1 MKTQIV
7 IMVLALALSM
17 AVVATVHA
25 QTSAQASMGLEVS
38 YEVHLQIAEQW
49 VNKLGEYGINT
60 TSVTQLISKAQ
71 AEASVGNYVEAIT
84 LLNQAIALSAQ
95 LMASHISNNTS
106 LIISNYANTV
116 TNLNSYVEAS
126 LNNSNVTT
134 ALTLNALGYAGG
146 YVNSGNIQESLRVV
160 SLLNTTLS
168 TAVAISPGLSA
179 TVQTITPIL
188 NNLYL
193 SIKNAEYTQNITEA
207 QLALLRA
214 EVSVTTKVVSSPGVK
229 EEYLR
234 LIMSTWEGQLMSGV
248 NSTYLNITSTLG
260 ASAWSYV
267 SGNVSAC
274 LSAVNSLIP
283 SVAAGTIS
291 SEQLVNAY
299 TTCLAREEALK
310 LLAKA
315 GVKAIMKLREESRVL
330 LRLGYVNY
338 SDYLASMSNACGNA
352 MLNSAIAGN
361 IASLNASI
369 RTCTALASQYGERI
383 GYVLTILNISSTNI
397 ERLHETLVEQLKAH
411 GLNTTEAMICWV
423 RIYGNLSPII
433 YSTINSVLN
442 GTITPQLATNMIN
455 NYFVSLNSSI
465 QSIAAGCINLTAPRP
480 GRYTP
485 MVRVNQTQPQAMPI
499 GLELS
504 ANGSI
509 NLALLITNPTQ
520 TNLYISGLGLGGL
533 YCSFSNDLTLSAGS
547 QGALTITLY
556 STGGVIEGTA
566 ELIMY
571 AGVTGTQET
580 TLECR
585 GSQTFMV
592 GAYYTGY
599 LMLINGEELQFQVQ
613 ATNFAVPPGP
623 WP

>member
-274 LSAVNSLIP
+274 LSAVNNLIP
-283 SVAAGTIS
+283 SVAAGTIGP
-291 SEQLVNAY
+291 EQLVNTY
-299 TTCLAREEALK
+299 ITCLTREEALK
-310 LLAKA
+310 LLAKT
-315 GVKAIMKLREESRVL
+315 GVKAIMKLHEESKVL

-338 SDYLASMSNACGNA
+338 SNYLASMGNSCGNV
-352 MLNSAIAGN
+352 MLNNAIAGN

-369 RTCTALASQYGERI
+369 NTCTALASQYGERI
-383 GYVLTILNISSTNI
+383 RYVSTILNISSNNI
-397 ERLHETLVEQLKAH
+397 EKLNETLIKQLKAH
-411 GLNTTEAMICWV
+411 GLGTTEAMICWV
-423 RIYGNLSPII
+423 RIYGNLSSMID
-433 YSTINSVLN
+433 STINSVLN
-442 GTITPQLATNMIN
+442 GTIAPQLAVNTIN
-455 NYFVSLNSSI
+455 NYFVNLNSSI
-465 QSIAAGCINLTAPRP
+465 QSIVAGCLNLTTPGP
-480 GRYTP
+480 GRYIP
-485 MVRVNQTQPQAMPI
+485 MIGVSQGQPQVTPI

-504 ANGSI
+504 TSGSI
-509 NLALLITNPTQ
+509 ELLLLVNNPTQ
-520 TNLYISGLGLGGL
+520 ANLYINGFGLGGL
-533 YCSFSNDLTLSAGS
+533 KCSFNNELTLNANS
-547 QGALTITLY
+547 QGTLVITLY
-556 STGGVIEGTA
+556 TTNNAIMGIAKLTTYLGATGS
-566 ELIMY
+566 
-571 AGVTGTQET
+571 QET
-580 TLECR
+580 TLTCE
-585 GSQTFMV
+585 GSQTFVV
-592 GAYYTGY
+592 GMNYVGY
-599 LMLINGEELQFQVQ
+599 LTLTNYGELQFQVQ
-613 ATNFAVPPGP
+613 ATDSTMPF
-623 WP
+623 

>member
-1 MKTQIV
+1 MRTQIV
-7 IMVLALALSM
+7 IMVLALALSI

-25 QTSAQASMGLEVS
+25 QTSVQASMGLEVS

-116 TNLNSYVEAS
+116 TNLNSYVETS

-160 SLLNTTLS
+160 SLLNTTLG

-179 TVQTITPIL
+179 TVQTVTPIL

-193 SIKNAEYTQNITEA
+193 SIKSAEYTQNITEA

-214 EVSVTTKVVSSPGVK
+214 EVSVTTKVVSSPGVR

-274 LSAVNSLIP
+274 LSAVNNLIP
-283 SVAAGTIS
+283 SVAAGTIGP
-291 SEQLVNAY
+291 EQLVNAY
-299 TTCLAREEALK
+299 TTCLTREEALK
-310 LLAKA
+310 LLAKT
-315 GVKAIMKLREESRVL
+315 GVKAIMKLHEESKVL

-338 SDYLASMSNACGNA
+338 SNYLASMGNACSNV
-352 MLNSAIAGN
+352 MLNNAIAGN

-369 RTCTALASQYGERI
+369 NTCVALASQYGERI
-383 GYVLTILNISSTNI
+383 RYVSTILNISSNNI
-397 ERLHETLVEQLKAH
+397 EKLNETLIKQLKAH
-411 GLNTTEAMICWV
+411 GLGTTEAMLCWV
-423 RIYGNLSPII
+423 RIYGNLSSVID
-433 YSTINSVLN
+433 SEINSILN
-442 GTITPQLATNMIN
+442 GTVAPPMAINAIN
-455 NYFVSLNSSI
+455 NYFIGLNSSI
-465 QSIAAGCINLTAPRP
+465 QSIVAGCLNATMPGP
-480 GRYTP
+480 GRNIP
-485 MVRVNQTQPQAMPI
+485 MTGVSQGQPQARPI
-499 GLELS
+499 ELGLS

-509 NLALLITNPTQ
+509 ELSLLVTNPTQ
-520 TNLYISGLGLGGL
+520 TNLYISGLVLGGL
-533 YCSFSNDLTLSAGS
+533 KCNFNNVLTLGANS
-547 QGALTITLY
+547 QGILTITLY
-556 STGGVIEGTA
+556 VTNNGVMGTA
-566 ELIMY
+566 KLNTNSSIM
-571 AGVTGTQET
+571 GSQET
-580 TLECR
+580 ALTCV
-585 GSQTFMV
+585 GSQTFIV
-592 GAYYTGY
+592 GMQYMGY
-599 LMLINGEELQFQVQ
+599 LTLTNHEELQFQVR
-613 ATNFAVPPGP
+613 ATDSTIPFN
-623 WP
+623 W

>member
-274 LSAVNSLIP
+274 LSAVNNLIP
-283 SVAAGTIS
+283 SVAAGTIGP
-291 SEQLVNAY
+291 EQLVNTY
-299 TTCLAREEALK
+299 ITCLTREEALK
-310 LLAKA
+310 LLAKT
-315 GVKAIMKLREESRVL
+315 GVKAIMKLHEESKVL

-338 SDYLASMSNACGNA
+338 SNYLASMGNSCGNV
-352 MLNSAIAGN
+352 MLNNAIAGN

-369 RTCTALASQYGERI
+369 NTCTALASQYGERI
-383 GYVLTILNISSTNI
+383 RYVSTILNISSNNI
-397 ERLHETLVEQLKAH
+397 EKLNETLIKQLKAH
-411 GLNTTEAMICWV
+411 GLGTTEAMICWV
-423 RIYGNLSPII
+423 RIYGNLSSMID
-433 YSTINSVLN
+433 STINSVLN
-442 GTITPQLATNMIN
+442 GTIAPQLAVNTIN
-455 NYFVSLNSSI
+455 NYFVNLNSSI
-465 QSIAAGCINLTAPRP
+465 QSIVAGCLNLTTPGP
-480 GRYTP
+480 GRYIP
-485 MVRVNQTQPQAMPI
+485 MIGVSQGQPQVTPI

-504 ANGSI
+504 TSGYI
-509 NLALLITNPTQ
+509 ELLLLVNNPTQ
-520 TNLYISGLGLGGL
+520 ANLYINGFGLGGL
-533 YCSFSNDLTLSAGS
+533 KCSFNNELTLNANS
-547 QGALTITLY
+547 QGTLVITLY
-556 STGGVIEGTA
+556 PTNNAVMGIAKLTTYS
-566 ELIMY
+566 
-571 AGVTGTQET
+571 GVTGSQKTMFT
-580 TLECR
+580 CA

-592 GAYYTGY
+592 GTYYMGY
-599 LMLINGEELQFQVQ
+599 LMLTNNEELQFQVR
-613 ATNFAVPPGP
+613 ATDSTIPFN
-623 WP
+623 W

>member
-7 IMVLALALSM
+7 IMVLALALSI

-25 QTSAQASMGLEVS
+25 QTSVQASMGLEVS

-214 EVSVTTKVVSSPGVK
+214 EISVTTKVVSSPGVK

-274 LSAVNSLIP
+274 LSVVNSLIP
-283 SVAAGTIS
+283 SVAAGTIGP
-291 SEQLVNAY
+291 EQLVNTY
-299 TTCLAREEALK
+299 ITCLTREEALK
-310 LLAKA
+310 LLAKT
-315 GVKAIMKLREESRVL
+315 GVKAIMKLHEESKVL

-338 SDYLASMSNACGNA
+338 SNYLASMGNSCGNV
-352 MLNSAIAGN
+352 MLNNAIAGN

-369 RTCTALASQYGERI
+369 NTCTALASQYGERI
-383 GYVLTILNISSTNI
+383 RYVSTILNISSNNI
-397 ERLHETLVEQLKAH
+397 EKLNETLIKQLKAH
-411 GLNTTEAMICWV
+411 GLGTTEAMICWV
-423 RIYGNLSPII
+423 RIYGNLSSMID
-433 YSTINSVLN
+433 STINSVLN
-442 GTITPQLATNMIN
+442 GTIAPQLAVNTIN
-455 NYFVSLNSSI
+455 NYFVNLNSSI
-465 QSIAAGCINLTAPRP
+465 QSIVTGCLNITTPGP
-480 GRYTP
+480 GRYIP
-485 MVRVNQTQPQAMPI
+485 MIGVSQGQPQVTPI

-504 ANGSI
+504 TSGYI
-509 NLALLITNPTQ
+509 ELLLLVNNPTQ
-520 TNLYISGLGLGGL
+520 ANLYINGFGLGGL
-533 YCSFSNDLTLSAGS
+533 KCSFNNELTLNANS
-547 QGALTITLY
+547 QGTLVITLY
-556 STGGVIEGTA
+556 PTNNAVMGIAKLTTYS
-566 ELIMY
+566 
-571 AGVTGTQET
+571 GVTGSQKTMFT
-580 TLECR
+580 CA

-592 GAYYTGY
+592 GTYYMGY
-599 LMLINGEELQFQVQ
+599 LMLTNNEELQFQIR
-613 ATNFAVPPGP
+613 ATDSTIPFN
-623 WP
+623 W

>member
-134 ALTLNALGYAGG
+134 ALILNALGYAGG

-179 TVQTITPIL
+179 TVQTVTPIL

-193 SIKNAEYTQNITEA
+193 SIKSAEYTQNITEA

-214 EVSVTTKVVSSPGVK
+214 EVSVTTKVVSSPGVR

-274 LSAVNSLIP
+274 LSAVNNLIP

-291 SEQLVNAY
+291 PEQLVNAY

-310 LLAKA
+310 LLAKT
-315 GVKAIMKLREESRVL
+315 GVKAITKLHEESKVL

-338 SDYLASMSNACGNA
+338 SNYLASMGNSCGNV
-352 MLNSAIAGN
+352 MLNDAIAGN

-369 RTCTALASQYGERI
+369 NTCVALASQYGERI
-383 GYVLTILNISSTNI
+383 RYVSTILNISSSNI
-397 ERLHETLVEQLKAH
+397 EKLNETLIKQLKAH
-411 GLNTTEAMICWV
+411 GLGTTEAMICWV
-423 RIYGNLSPII
+423 RIYGNLSSMID
-433 YSTINSVLN
+433 STINSVLN
-442 GTITPQLATNMIN
+442 GTIAPQLAVNTIN
-455 NYFVSLNSSI
+455 NYFVNLNSSI
-465 QSIAAGCINLTAPRP
+465 QSIVAGCLNLTTPGP
-480 GRYTP
+480 GRYIP
-485 MVRVNQTQPQAMPI
+485 MIGVSQGQPQVTPI

-504 ANGSI
+504 TSGYI
-509 NLALLITNPTQ
+509 ELLLLVNNPTQ
-520 TNLYISGLGLGGL
+520 ANLYINGFGLGGL
-533 YCSFSNDLTLSAGS
+533 KCSFNNELALNANS
-547 QGALTITLY
+547 QGTLVITLY
-556 STGGVIEGTA
+556 PTNNAVMGIAKLTTYS
-566 ELIMY
+566 
-571 AGVTGTQET
+571 GVTGSQKTMFT
-580 TLECR
+580 CA

-592 GAYYTGY
+592 GTYYMGY
-599 LMLINGEELQFQVQ
+599 LMLTNNEELQFQIR
-613 ATNFAVPPGP
+613 ATDSTIPFN
-623 WP
+623 W

>member
-1 MKTQIV
+1 MRTQIV
-7 IMVLALALSM
+7 IMVLALALSI
-17 AVVATVHA
+17 AVVATVYA

-49 VNKLGEYGINT
+49 VNELGGYGINT
-60 TSVTQLISKAQ
+60 TSVTQLISEAQ

-95 LMASHISNNTS
+95 LMASHISNSTS
-106 LIISNYANTV
+106 LVISNYANTV
-116 TNLNSYVEAS
+116 VNLNSYVEAS
-126 LNNSNVTT
+126 LNSSNVTT
-134 ALTLNALGYAGG
+134 ALILNALGYAGG

-168 TAVAISPGLSA
+168 TAVAISPGFSA
-179 TVQTITPIL
+179 TVQTVMPIL

-193 SIKNAEYTQNITEA
+193 DIKNAEYTQNITEA

-214 EVSVTTKVVSSPGVK
+214 EVSVITKAVSSPGVR

-234 LIMSTWEGQLMSGV
+234 SIMSTWEGQLMGWV
-248 NSTYLNITSTLG
+248 NSTYLNITGTLG
-260 ASAWSYV
+260 VSAWSYV

-283 SVAAGTIS
+283 SVAAGAIS
-291 SEQLVNAY
+291 PEQLVNAY

-310 LLAKA
+310 LLARA

-338 SDYLASMSNACGNA
+338 SNYLASMGNACGNA
-352 MLNSAIAGN
+352 MLNSAIVGN

-369 RTCTALASQYGERI
+369 STCTALASQYGERI

-397 ERLHETLVEQLKAH
+397 ERLHETLIEQLKAH
-411 GLNTTEAMICWV
+411 GLNTTGAMICWV

-442 GTITPQLATNMIN
+442 GTITPQLAANMIN

-485 MVRVNQTQPQAMPI
+485 MVGVNQTQPQVMPI

-547 QGALTITLY
+547 QGTLIITLC

-566 ELIMY
+566 KLITY

>member
-274 LSAVNSLIP
+274 LSAVNNLIP
-283 SVAAGTIS
+283 SVAAGTIGP
-291 SEQLVNAY
+291 EQLVNTY
-299 TTCLAREEALK
+299 ITCLTREEALK
-310 LLAKA
+310 LLAKT
-315 GVKAIMKLREESRVL
+315 GVKAIMKLHEESKVL

-338 SDYLASMSNACGNA
+338 SNYLASMGNSCGNV
-352 MLNSAIAGN
+352 MLNNAIAGN

-369 RTCTALASQYGERI
+369 NTCTALASQYGERI
-383 GYVLTILNISSTNI
+383 RYVSTILNISSNNI
-397 ERLHETLVEQLKAH
+397 EKLNETLIKQLKAH
-411 GLNTTEAMICWV
+411 GLGTTEAMICWV
-423 RIYGNLSPII
+423 RIYGNLSSMID
-433 YSTINSVLN
+433 STINSVLN
-442 GTITPQLATNMIN
+442 GTIAPQLAVNTIN
-455 NYFVSLNSSI
+455 NYFVNLNSSI
-465 QSIAAGCINLTAPRP
+465 QSIVAGCLNLTTPGP
-480 GRYTP
+480 GRYIP
-485 MVRVNQTQPQAMPI
+485 MIGVSQGQPQVTPI

-504 ANGSI
+504 TSGYI
-509 NLALLITNPTQ
+509 ELLLLVNNPTQ
-520 TNLYISGLGLGGL
+520 ANLYINGFGLGGL
-533 YCSFSNDLTLSAGS
+533 KCSFNNELTLNANS
-547 QGALTITLY
+547 QGTLVITLY
-556 STGGVIEGTA
+556 TTNNAVMGIAKLTTYS
-566 ELIMY
+566 
-571 AGVTGTQET
+571 GVTGSQKTMFT
-580 TLECR
+580 CA

-592 GAYYTGY
+592 GTYYMGY
-599 LMLINGEELQFQVQ
+599 LMLTNNEELQFQIR
-613 ATNFAVPPGP
+613 ATDSTIPFN
-623 WP
+623 W